1 MKRLITYLAVAL
13 LNLLAFIPFR
23 VSQFMGKQIGK
34 LLYKIRTRA
43 REVTRVNLTLTHP
56 HLEMQA
62 QEYSIQQS
70 LIHAGMTFAEMGVM
84 WADKPANIRR
94 LIKQVHNLELLT
106 QALQRTQGL
115 LILAPHQ
122 ANWEILN
129 ATMTQYTPITAMYKP
144 LKNQHFNRWM
154 EVQRAKTGMHL
165 VPTTR
170 QGVKS
175 LLDTLHAGG
184 VVGFLP
190 DQEPKPERGEF
201 APFYAAHALTP
212 ALPYEL
218 IQKTQCQVVFACALR
233 LAHGKG
239 FDVHFIAPDKDIYST
254 DKIACLS
261 AMNKGIE
268 ACIELDIHQYNWSYK
283 RFRRQP
289 NTDMEPYA
297 IAKVP

>member
-1 MKRLITYLAVAL
+1 MKRLITYLAIL
-13 LNLLAFIPFR
+13 FLKLLAFIPFNI
-23 VSQFMGKQIGK
+23 SQFIGRQIGK
-34 LLYKIRTRA
+34 LLYRLRTRA
-43 REVTRVNLTLTHP
+43 REVTRVNLSLTHP
-56 HLEMQA
+56 QLSTDEHEQI
-62 QEYSIQQS
+62 IQNS
-70 LIHAGMTFAEMGVM
+70 LINAGMSFAEMGTM
-84 WADKPANIRR
+84 WADTPKNILALLR
-94 LIKQVHNLELLT
+94 QVHNLQLLT
-106 QALQRTQGL
+106 QGLAHSKGL

-144 LKNQHFNRWM
+144 LKNKHFNAWM
-154 EVQRAKTGMHL
+154 EVQRAQTGMHL

-170 QGVKS
+170 QGVAS
-175 LLDTLHAGG
+175 LFSTLQAGG

-201 APFYAAHALTP
+201 APLYAAHALTP

-218 IQKTQCQVVFACALR
+218 IQKTQCQVVFACAVR

-239 FDVHFIAPDKDIYST
+239 FDVHFIAPDENIYST

-268 ACIELDIHQYNWSYK
+268 DCINLDINQYNWIYK

-289 NTDMEPYA
+289 NTDIEPYA
-297 IAKVP
+297 AANVP